1 MGYRTRPR
9 YQAQIH
15 SRSEE
20 RDSTLAPGGTPSAP
34 TGHSSAPGGTASA
47 PTGHSSAP
55 GGTPSAPNRIFS
67 APKPEG
73 RWEPR
78 QVLEALHDMHN
89 APAENSPH
97 GRQGGI

>member
-15 SRSEE
+15 SRPEE
-20 RDSTLAPGGTPSAP
+20 RDSTPASGGTPSAP
-34 TGHSSAPGGTASA
+34 TGHSSAPNG
-47 PTGHSSAP
+47 
-55 GGTPSAPNRIFS
+55 IFS

-78 QVLEALHDMHN
+78 QVLDALHEMHN
-89 APAENSPH
+89 APAEKPVH
-97 GRQGGI
+97 GRRGGG